1 MNNKKSNRLY
11 IYHTFLSRKPSLG
24 QFHSIKELTHQLDY
38 IQELGMNAVL
48 TNPIFESSDD
58 SHGYHIKNF
67 YEIDSRLGTMS
78 DFEEL
83 LRELKK
89 RNMHFIMDICLQ
101 HCSDMSYYYKDF
113 LQGKNDFFVV
123 KSWPENDTVTNL
135 RNSKYE
141 YRKDVNGFLIAP
153 FNGMIP
159 ALNVDSHNVRN
170 EMKNVLNFWLRKSD
184 NIHLRADAIM
194 HNKWSN
200 KNHDGIPYA
209 KFIREVVD
217 EINPN
222 IQIIAEVWN
231 EYNLRNEPIEYN
243 KVLRNTFDFYN
254 VFSLVHQIR
263 EGRSYDELYIDQCYE
278 YPTTIFTSN
287 HDLSTITSMLDDN
300 INKVKMYLKA
310 IVEKSRDCDNVSFYY
325 GVEENRPGLL
335 WDCSDEVVR
344 QPYDVIDMARVIQ
357 DKNSLFYY
365 IKDLIKKDKERR
377 GIK

>member
-1 MNNKKSNRLY
+1 MNNKKRLY
-11 IYHTFLSRKPSLG
+11 IYHSFLSRNPRLG
-24 QFHSIKELTHQLDY
+24 QFHTIKELTHQLDY

-67 YEIDSRLGTMS
+67 YEIDGRLGTMN

-89 RNMHFIMDICLQ
+89 RHMYFIMDICLQ
-101 HCSDMSYYYKDF
+101 HCSDQSYYYKDF

-159 ALNVDSHNVRN
+159 ALNVDSPNVRN

-217 EINPN
+217 EISPN

-287 HDLSTITSMLDDN
+287 HDLSTITSMLDND

-344 QPYDVIDMARVIQ
+344 QPYDVTDMAKVIQ

>member
-1 MNNKKSNRLY
+1 MNNKKLY
-11 IYHTFLSRKPSLG
+11 IYHTFLSRDPRLG
-24 QFHSIKELTHQLDY
+24 QFHSIKSLINQLDY
-38 IQELGMNAVL
+38 LKELGMNAVL
-48 TNPIFESSDD
+48 TNPIFESADC

-67 YEIDSRLGTMS
+67 YEIDSRLGTME

-83 LRELKK
+83 LKELKK
-89 RNMHFIMDICLQ
+89 RDMHFIMDICLQ
-101 HCSDMSYYYKDF
+101 HCSDQSYYYKDF

-141 YRKDVNGFLIAP
+141 YRKDVNGYLVAP

-159 ALNVDSHNVRN
+159 ALNVDSPNVRN

-278 YPTTIFTSN
+278 CPTTIFTSN
-287 HDLSTITSMLDDN
+287 HDTSTITSMLDDDV
-300 INKVKMYLKA
+300 NKVKMYLKA
-310 IVEKSRDCDNVSFYY
+310 IVEKSRDYDNVSFYY

-344 QPYDVIDMARVIQ
+344 QPYDLTSMAKVIQ

>member
-1 MNNKKSNRLY
+1 MNNKKLY
-11 IYHTFLSRKPSLG
+11 IYHSFLSRNPRLG
-24 QFHSIKELTHQLDY
+24 QFHTIKELTHQLDY

-67 YEIDSRLGTMS
+67 YEIDGRLGTMN

-89 RNMHFIMDICLQ
+89 RHMYFIMDICLQ
-101 HCSDMSYYYKDF
+101 HCSDQSYYYKDF

-159 ALNVDSHNVRN
+159 ALNVDSPNVRN

-287 HDLSTITSMLDDN
+287 HDLSTITSMLDND

-344 QPYDVIDMARVIQ
+344 QPYDVFDMARVIQ
-357 DKNSLFYY
+357 DKDSLFHY

>member
-1 MNNKKSNRLY
+1 MNNKKLY
-11 IYHTFLSRKPSLG
+11 IYHTFLSRDPRLG
-24 QFHSIKELTHQLDY
+24 QFNKIKDLTNQLDY
-38 IQELGMNAVL
+38 LKELGMNAVL
-48 TNPIFESSDD
+48 TNPIFQSSDC

-67 YEIDSRLGTMS
+67 YEVDSRLGTMS

-83 LRELKK
+83 LKELKK
-89 RNMHFIMDICLQ
+89 RDMHFIMDICLQ
-101 HCSDMSYYYKDF
+101 HCSDESYYFKDF
-113 LQGKNDFFVV
+113 LQGKNDFFIV

-141 YRKDVNGFLIAP
+141 YRKDINGYLVAP

-159 ALNVDSHNVRN
+159 ALNVDSPNVRN

-194 HNKWSN
+194 HNKWRN

-222 IQIIAEVWN
+222 IQIIGEVWN

-287 HDLSTITSMLDDN
+287 HDLSTITSMLDND

-344 QPYDVIDMARVIQ
+344 QPYDVFDMARVIQ
-357 DKNSLFYY
+357 DKDSLFHY

>member
-1 MNNKKSNRLY
+1 MNNKRLY
-11 IYHTFLSRKPSLG
+11 IYHSFLSRDPKLG
-24 QFHSIKELTHQLDY
+24 QFHSIKSLINQLDY
-38 IQELGMNAVL
+38 IKELGMNAVL
-48 TNPIFESSDD
+48 TNPIFESSDN
-58 SHGYHIKNF
+58 SHGYHIQNF
-67 YEIDSRLGTMS
+67 YEIDSRLGTMN

-83 LRELKK
+83 LKELKK
-89 RNMHFIMDICLQ
+89 RDMYFIMDICLQ
-101 HCSDMSYYYKDF
+101 HCSDQSYYYKDF

-123 KSWPENDTVTNL
+123 KSWRENDTVTNL

-141 YRKDVNGFLIAP
+141 YRKDVNGYLVAP

-159 ALNVDSHNVRN
+159 ALNVDSPNVRN

-194 HNKWSN
+194 HNKWAN

-263 EGRSYDELYIDQCYE
+263 EGRSYDELYIDQCYPC
-278 YPTTIFTSN
+278 PTTIFTSN
-287 HDLSTITSMLDDN
+287 HDTSTITSMLDNN

-344 QPYDVIDMARVIQ
+344 QPYDVFDMARVIQ
-357 DKNSLFYY
+357 DKDSLFYY

>member
-1 MNNKKSNRLY
+1 
-11 IYHTFLSRKPSLG
+11 
-24 QFHSIKELTHQLDY
+24 
-38 IQELGMNAVL
+38 
-48 TNPIFESSDD
+48 
-58 SHGYHIKNF
+58 
-67 YEIDSRLGTMS
+67 MS

-83 LRELKK
+83 LKELKK

-101 HCSDMSYYYKDF
+101 HCSDQSYYFKDF
-113 LQGKNDFFVV
+113 LQGKNDFFIV

-141 YRKDVNGFLIAP
+141 YRKDINGYLVAP

-159 ALNVDSHNVRN
+159 ALNVDSPNVRN

-222 IQIIAEVWN
+222 IQIIGEVWN

-287 HDLSTITSMLDDN
+287 HDLSTITSMLDND

-344 QPYDVIDMARVIQ
+344 QPYDVTDMARVIQ
-357 DKNSLFYY
+357 DKDSLFYY

-377 GIK
+377 GMK

>member
-1 MNNKKSNRLY
+1 MKLY
-11 IYHTFLSRKPSLG
+11 IYHTFLSRDQRLG
-24 QFHSIKELTHQLDY
+24 QFNKIKELIDQLDY

-67 YEIDSRLGTMS
+67 YEIDSRLGSMS

-123 KSWPENDTVTNL
+123 KSWAENDTVTNL

-159 ALNVDSHNVRN
+159 ALNVDSPNVRN

-194 HNKWSN
+194 HNKWAN

-209 KFIREVVD
+209 RFIREVVD

-222 IQIIAEVWN
+222 IQIIGEVWN

-263 EGRSYDELYIDQCYE
+263 EGRSYNELYIDQCYPC
-278 YPTTIFTSN
+278 PTTIFTSN
-287 HDLSTITSMLDDN
+287 HDTSTITSMLDND

-325 GVEENRPGLL
+325 GIEENRQGLIYN
-335 WDCSDEVVR
+335 CSDTVVR
-344 QPYDVIDMARVIQ
+344 QPYDVFDMARVIK

>member
-48 TNPIFESSDD
+48 TNPIFESSDN

-67 YEIDSRLGTMS
+67 YEVDSRLGTME

-83 LRELKK
+83 LKELKK
-89 RNMHFIMDICLQ
+89 RDMHFIMDICLQ
-101 HCSDMSYYYKDF
+101 HCSDQSYYFKDF

-123 KSWPENDTVTNL
+123 KSWRENDTVTNL

-141 YRKDVNGFLIAP
+141 YRKDVNGYLIAP

-159 ALNVDSHNVRN
+159 ALNVDSPNVRN

-263 EGRSYDELYIDQCYE
+263 EGRSYDELYIDQCYPC
-278 YPTTIFTSN
+278 PTTIFTSN
-287 HDLSTITSMLDDN
+287 HDTSTITSMLDSN

-357 DKNSLFYY
+357 DKDSLFYY

>member
-1 MNNKKSNRLY
+1 MNNKKRLY
-11 IYHTFLSRKPSLG
+11 IYHSFLSRNPRLG
-24 QFHSIKELTHQLDY
+24 QFHTIKELTHQLDY

-67 YEIDSRLGTMS
+67 YEIDGRLGTMN

-89 RNMHFIMDICLQ
+89 RHMYFIMDICLQ
-101 HCSDMSYYYKDF
+101 HCSDQSYYYKDF

-159 ALNVDSHNVRN
+159 ALNVDSPNVRN

-287 HDLSTITSMLDDN
+287 HDLSTITSMLDND

-344 QPYDVIDMARVIQ
+344 QPYDVTDMARVIQ

>member
-1 MNNKKSNRLY
+1 MNNKKLY
-11 IYHTFLSRKPSLG
+11 IYHTFLSRDPRLG
-24 QFHSIKELTHQLDY
+24 QFNKIKDLTNQLDY
-38 IQELGMNAVL
+38 LKELGMNAVL
-48 TNPIFESSDD
+48 TNPIFQSSDC

-67 YEIDSRLGTMS
+67 YEVDSRLGTMS

-83 LRELKK
+83 LKELKK
-89 RNMHFIMDICLQ
+89 RDMHFIMDICLQ
-101 HCSDMSYYYKDF
+101 HCSDESYYFKDF
-113 LQGKNDFFVV
+113 LQGKNDFFIV

-141 YRKDVNGFLIAP
+141 YRKDINGYLVAP

-159 ALNVDSHNVRN
+159 ALNVDSPNVRN

-287 HDLSTITSMLDDN
+287 HDLSTITSMLDND

-344 QPYDVIDMARVIQ
+344 QPYDVIDMAKVIQ

>member
-1 MNNKKSNRLY
+1 MNNKKLY
-11 IYHTFLSRKPSLG
+11 IYHTFLSRDPRLG
-24 QFHSIKELTHQLDY
+24 QFHKIKDLTNQLDY
-38 IQELGMNAVL
+38 LKELGMNAVL
-48 TNPIFESSDD
+48 TNPIFKSADC
-58 SHGYHIKNF
+58 SHGYHTTCY
-67 YEIDSRLGTMS
+67 YEVDSRLGTME

-83 LRELKK
+83 LKELKK
-89 RNMHFIMDICLQ
+89 RDMHFIMDICLQ
-101 HCSDMSYYYKDF
+101 HCSDQSYYFKDF
-113 LQGKNDFFVV
+113 KEGKNDFFIL

-141 YRKDVNGFLIAP
+141 YRKDVNGYLVAP

-159 ALNVDSHNVRN
+159 ALNVDSPNVRN

-263 EGRSYDELYIDQCYE
+263 EGRSYEELYIDQCYPC
-278 YPTTIFTSN
+278 PTTIFTSN
-287 HDLSTITSMLDDN
+287 HDTSTITSMLDNN

-357 DKNSLFYY
+357 NKDSLFYY

>member
-1 MNNKKSNRLY
+1 MNNKKLY
-11 IYHTFLSRKPSLG
+11 IYHTFLSRDPKLG
-24 QFHSIKELTHQLDY
+24 QFHRIKDLTNQLDY
-38 IQELGMNAVL
+38 LKELGMNAVL
-48 TNPIFESSDD
+48 TNPIFTSADC

-67 YEIDSRLGTMS
+67 YEVDPRLGTMN

-89 RNMHFIMDICLQ
+89 RHMYFIMDICLQ
-101 HCSDMSYYYKDF
+101 HCSDQSYYYKDF
-113 LQGKNDFFVV
+113 LQGKNDFFIV

-159 ALNVDSHNVRN
+159 ALNVDSPNVRN

-287 HDLSTITSMLDDN
+287 HDLSTITSMLDNN

-344 QPYDVIDMARVIQ
+344 QPYDILDMAKVIQ

-377 GIK
+377 G

>member
-1 MNNKKSNRLY
+1 MNNKKLY
-11 IYHTFLSRKPSLG
+11 IYHSFLSRNPRLG
-24 QFHSIKELTHQLDY
+24 QFHTIKELTHQLDY

-67 YEIDSRLGTMS
+67 YEIDGRLGTMN

-89 RNMHFIMDICLQ
+89 RHMYFIMDICLQ
-101 HCSDMSYYYKDF
+101 HCSDQSYYYKDF

-159 ALNVDSHNVRN
+159 ALNVDSANVRN

-287 HDLSTITSMLDDN
+287 HDLSTITSMLDND

-344 QPYDVIDMARVIQ
+344 QPYDVIDMAKVIQ

>member
-1 MNNKKSNRLY
+1 MNNKKLY
-11 IYHTFLSRKPSLG
+11 IYHSFLSRNPRLG
-24 QFHSIKELTHQLDY
+24 QFHTIKELTHQLDY

-67 YEIDSRLGTMS
+67 YEIDGRLGTMN

-89 RNMHFIMDICLQ
+89 RHMYFIMDICLQ
-101 HCSDMSYYYKDF
+101 HCSDQSYYYKDF

-141 YRKDVNGFLIAP
+141 YRKDVNGYLVAP

-159 ALNVDSHNVRN
+159 ALNVDSPNVRN

-194 HNKWSN
+194 HNKWAN

-209 KFIREVVD
+209 KFIRGVVD

-263 EGRSYDELYIDQCYE
+263 EGRSYDELYIDQCYK

-344 QPYDVIDMARVIQ
+344 QPYDVIDMAKVIQ

>member
-1 MNNKKSNRLY
+1 MNNKKLY
-11 IYHTFLSRKPSLG
+11 IYHSFLSRNPRLG
-24 QFHSIKELTHQLDY
+24 QFHTIKELTHQLDY

-101 HCSDMSYYYKDF
+101 HCSDQSYYYKDF

-159 ALNVDSHNVRN
+159 ALNVDSPNVRN

-222 IQIIAEVWN
+222 IQIIGEVWN

-278 YPTTIFTSN
+278 CPTTIFTSN
-287 HDLSTITSMLDDN
+287 HDTSTITSMLDSDV
-300 INKVKMYLKA
+300 NKVKMYLKA

-344 QPYDVIDMARVIQ
+344 QPYDVFDMAKVIQ
-357 DKNSLFYY
+357 DKDSLFYY

-377 GIK
+377 G

>member
-1 MNNKKSNRLY
+1 MKLY
-11 IYHTFLSRKPSLG
+11 IYHTFLSRNPRLG
-24 QFHSIKELTHQLDY
+24 QFHTIKELTHQLDY

-67 YEIDSRLGTMS
+67 YEIDGRLGTMN
-78 DFEEL
+78 DFEKL

-89 RNMHFIMDICLQ
+89 RHMYFIMDICLQ
-101 HCSDMSYYYKDF
+101 HCSDQSYYYKDF

-141 YRKDVNGFLIAP
+141 YRKDVNGYLIAP

-159 ALNVDSHNVRN
+159 ALNVDSPNVRN

-200 KNHDGIPYA
+200 KNHDGISYA

-287 HDLSTITSMLDDN
+287 HDLSTITSMLDND

-344 QPYDVIDMARVIQ
+344 QPYDVTDMAKVIQ

-377 GIK
+377 G

>member
-1 MNNKKSNRLY
+1 MNNKKLY
-11 IYHTFLSRKPSLG
+11 IYHSFLSRNPRLG
-24 QFHSIKELTHQLDY
+24 QFHTIKELTHQLDY

-67 YEIDSRLGTMS
+67 YEIDGRLGTMN

-89 RNMHFIMDICLQ
+89 RHMYFIMDICLQ
-101 HCSDMSYYYKDF
+101 HCSDQSYYYKDF

-123 KSWPENDTVTNL
+123 KSWRENDTVTNL

-141 YRKDVNGFLIAP
+141 YRKDVNGYLIAP

-159 ALNVDSHNVRN
+159 ALNVDSPNVRN

-194 HNKWSN
+194 HNKWAN

-209 KFIREVVD
+209 KFIRAVVD

-263 EGRSYDELYIDQCYE
+263 EGRNYNELYIDQCYPC
-278 YPTTIFTSN
+278 PTTIFTSN
-287 HDLSTITSMLDDN
+287 HDTSTITSMLDND

-325 GVEENRPGLL
+325 GIEENRQGLI
-335 WDCSDEVVR
+335 WNCSDTVVR
-344 QPYDVIDMARVIQ
+344 QPYDVFSMARENKE
-357 DKNSLFYY
+357 KNSLVNY
-365 IKDLIKKDKERR
+365 IKDLIKKDKESR

>member
-1 MNNKKSNRLY
+1 MNNKKLY
-11 IYHTFLSRKPSLG
+11 IYHSFLSRNPRLG
-24 QFHSIKELTHQLDY
+24 QFHTIKELTHQLDY

-101 HCSDMSYYYKDF
+101 HCSDQSYYYKDF

-159 ALNVDSHNVRN
+159 ALNVDSPNVRN

-222 IQIIAEVWN
+222 IQIIGEVWN

-278 YPTTIFTSN
+278 CPTTIFTSN
-287 HDLSTITSMLDDN
+287 HDTSTITSMLDSDV
-300 INKVKMYLKA
+300 NKVKMYLKA

-344 QPYDVIDMARVIQ
+344 QPYDVFDMAKVIQ

>member
-1 MNNKKSNRLY
+1 MNNKKLY
-11 IYHTFLSRKPSLG
+11 IYHSFLSRNPRLG
-24 QFHSIKELTHQLDY
+24 QFHTIKELTHQLDY

-141 YRKDVNGFLIAP
+141 YRKDVNGYLIAP

-159 ALNVDSHNVRN
+159 ALNVDSPNVRN

-278 YPTTIFTSN
+278 CPTTIFTSN
-287 HDLSTITSMLDDN
+287 HDTSTITSMLDNN

-344 QPYDVIDMARVIQ
+344 QPYDVTDMARVIQ

-377 GIK
+377 G

>member
-1 MNNKKSNRLY
+1 MNNKKLY
-11 IYHTFLSRKPSLG
+11 IYHSFLSRNPRLG
-24 QFHSIKELTHQLDY
+24 QFHTIKELTHQLDY

-67 YEIDSRLGTMS
+67 YEIDGRLGTMN

-89 RNMHFIMDICLQ
+89 RHMYFIMDICLQ
-101 HCSDMSYYYKDF
+101 HCSDQSYYYKDF

-123 KSWPENDTVTNL
+123 KSWRENDTVTNL

-141 YRKDVNGFLIAP
+141 FRKYLTGYFVAP

-159 ALNVDSHNVRN
+159 SLNLDSPNVRN

-194 HNKWSN
+194 HNKWSD

-287 HDLSTITSMLDDN
+287 HDLSTITSMLDND